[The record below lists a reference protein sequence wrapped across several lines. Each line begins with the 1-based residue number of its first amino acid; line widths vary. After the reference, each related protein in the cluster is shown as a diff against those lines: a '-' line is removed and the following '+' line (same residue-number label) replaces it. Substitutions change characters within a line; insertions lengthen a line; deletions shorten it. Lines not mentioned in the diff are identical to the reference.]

1 MNMPLLIGLA
11 APPVFLMI
19 LYISTH
25 NQIVRRRSNV
35 TESWSNIDVVLRRR
49 HDLIPN
55 LVRTVQAHAAF
66 EKDLLERLVAARED
80 AIHGLARTDESARLE
95 SRLAGNLKT
104 VLARVED
111 YPDLKT
117 SQAFLELQSELV
129 NTEDRI
135 AAARRFYNSNVREYN
150 TLIESF
156 PASWVA
162 QNLQARPESYYELDT
177 PVEALT
183 SSQSAAV

>member
-11 APPVFLMI
+11 APPVFLMVV
-19 LYISTH
+19 YISMH

-35 TESWSNIDVVLRRR
+35 TESWSNIHVVLRRR

-55 LVRTVQAHAAF
+55 LVKTVQAHAAF
-66 EKDLLERLVAARED
+66 EKELLERLVASRE
-80 AIHGLARTDESARLE
+80 AAMQGLARTEASAQLE
-95 SRLAGNLKT
+95 NRLAGNLGS
-104 VLARVED
+104 VLAKAED

-117 SQAFLELQSELV
+117 SRAFLDLQEELV

-135 AAARRFYNSNVREYN
+135 AAARRFYNANVREYN

-162 QNLQARPESYYELDT
+162 QNLRAQPETYYEIDVVSE
-177 PVEALT
+177 P
-183 SSQSAAV
+183 S